1 MGIKSMIDISSK
13 ELVIFDFDGT
23 IADTLPLCFETFR
36 QTFQYY
42 NNETLSDNQIE
53 ALFGSSEE
61 SIIRKRLS
69 NKSEKT
75 ILEAIDYYFEVYE
88 ARHDEYLSEIDHRI
102 LQTIKKI
109 ASKKKVAIF
118 TGKGKRGLSISLD
131 KLGYSNVFNYIV
143 SDDDVNKSKPHPEG
157 LNKIVDLFK
166 INRSKCVFFGD
177 SEADIKSGIAAGI
190 ETIGVNWFRN
200 NIFKVNPKCISY
212 DISDLKY

>member
-23 IADTLPLCFETFR
+23 IADTLPLCFESFR

-69 NKSEKT
+69 NKSDKT
-75 ILEAIDYYFEVYE
+75 ILEAIDYYFDVYKTC
-88 ARHDEYLSEIDHRI
+88 HDVYLSDIDCRI
-102 LQTIKKI
+102 LQIIKKMAI
-109 ASKKKVAIF
+109 KKKIAIF
-118 TGKGKRGLSISLD
+118 TGKGKRGLSISLN
-131 KLGYSNVFNYIV
+131 KLGYNNLFNYIV
-143 SDDDVNKSKPHPEG
+143 SDDDINRSKPDPEG
-157 LNKIVDLFK
+157 LNKIVDYFE
-166 INRSKCVFFGD
+166 ISRTKCVFLGD
-177 SEADIKSGIAAGI
+177 SEADIKSGMDAGI

-200 NIFKVNPKCISY
+200 NIFKIEPKYITY

>member
-1 MGIKSMIDISSK
+1 MIDISSK

-23 IADTLPLCFETFR
+23 IADTLPLCFESFR

-42 NNETLSDNQIE
+42 NNENLSDNQIE

-69 NKSEKT
+69 NNSEKT

-102 LQTIKKI
+102 LQTIKKMG
-109 ASKKKVAIF
+109 SKKKVAIF

-143 SDDDVNKSKPHPEG
+143 SDDDVNNSKPHPEG

-200 NIFKVNPKCISY
+200 NIFEVNPKCISY